1 MATSSITK
9 NFVVSGD
16 RQAEIFANAIEA
28 SANSETPPIRV
39 SVTEL
44 HGMEAIK
51 KFLERRKKAATAN
64 QAGTS
69 DKTQDMPV
77 NIPDSRSG
85 V

>member
-28 SANSETPPIRV
+28 SVNSETPPIRV

-44 HGMEAIK
+44 RGADEIK
-51 KFLERRKKAATAN
+51 RFLSVNPDGERLL
-64 QAGTS
+64 
-69 DKTQDMPV
+69 
-77 NIPDSRSG
+77 
-85 V
+85 

>member
-44 HGMEAIK
+44 RGADEIK
-51 KFLERRKKAATAN
+51 KFLERRKKAN
-64 QAGTS
+64 
-69 DKTQDMPV
+69 D
-77 NIPDSRSG
+77 
-85 V
+85 

>member
-28 SANSETPPIRV
+28 SANSDTPPIRV

-44 HGMEAIK
+44 HGTEAIK
-51 KFLERRKKAATAN
+51 KFL
-64 QAGTS
+64 
-69 DKTQDMPV
+69 
-77 NIPDSRSG
+77 
-85 V
+85 

>member
-28 SANSETPPIRV
+28 SANSETSPIRV

-44 HGMEAIK
+44 RGADEIK
-51 KFLERRKKAATAN
+51 RFL
-64 QAGTS
+64 S
-69 DKTQDMPV
+69 V
-77 NIPDSRSG
+77 NPDGKRLL
-85 V
+85 

>member
-1 MATSSITK
+1 MSVILKKEVLDIATSSITK

-44 HGMEAIK
+44 HGTEAIK
-51 KFLERRKKAATAN
+51 KFLERRKKA
-64 QAGTS
+64 
-69 DKTQDMPV
+69 DD
-77 NIPDSRSG
+77 
-85 V
+85 

>member
-28 SANSETPPIRV
+28 SANSKTPPISV

-44 HGMEAIK
+44 RGSDEIK
-51 KFLERRKKAATAN
+51 KFLERRKKAN
-64 QAGTS
+64 
-69 DKTQDMPV
+69 D
-77 NIPDSRSG
+77 
-85 V
+85 